1 MAIKIFKKVKNLI
14 NDLNKI
20 STIRVSIDELINEVK
35 NLKIQ
40 IKILIEKKISND
52 DYRSDARIQA
62 CQLYS
67 FIKDDEIREQLSN
80 HYEKMIKNQ
89 KKSFAKYCFHSH
101 VQTELLINFYYNNK
115 LTTPK
120 EVEKYFNDYQLK
132 IKGEIKNDYSVVDRT
147 PCAFKLTCLSIENQW
162 KEKEID
168 KVKLHPTL
176 FYDLKKIQILRNDVA
191 HGSSLA
197 FSKKDELVMKQYEEV
212 KLKSSKYK
220 SEEEKNI
227 YKEGIYLLF
236 KKEENYYLVKK
247 RSETFVKWIKSE
259 IEKQQQKN

>member
-120 EVEKYFNDYQLK
+120 EVEKILYCPIVAPHVQVS
-132 IKGEIKNDYSVVDRT
+132 IHIHSSRT
-147 PCAFKLTCLSIENQW
+147 NKHCR
-162 KEKEID
+162 EKS
-168 KVKLHPTL
+168 
-176 FYDLKKIQILRNDVA
+176 Y
-191 HGSSLA
+191 
-197 FSKKDELVMKQYEEV
+197 
-212 KLKSSKYK
+212 
-220 SEEEKNI
+220 
-227 YKEGIYLLF
+227 
-236 KKEENYYLVKK
+236 
-247 RSETFVKWIKSE
+247 
-259 IEKQQQKN
+259 